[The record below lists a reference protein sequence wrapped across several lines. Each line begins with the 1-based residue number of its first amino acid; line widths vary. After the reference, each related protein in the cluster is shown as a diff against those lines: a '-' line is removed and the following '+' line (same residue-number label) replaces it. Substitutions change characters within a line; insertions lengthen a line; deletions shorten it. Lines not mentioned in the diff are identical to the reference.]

1 VSQGFTSVLSNCVFC
16 PVLFAGIDAN
26 MFFLAQS
33 GLCFQRGSD
42 YSVPFPKEK
51 LDSYPYLVLNS
62 CVWEE
67 KVVADRCVVRYRY
80 LFYLYFV
87 RVGSVFSR
95 WSQIRSFLSILKLC
109 LFSPPERDTGLY

>member
-1 VSQGFTSVLSNCVFC
+1 MQCHRVFTAVLSSCVFC

-26 MFFLAQS
+26 TFFLAQS

-42 YSVPFPKEK
+42 QSVPFPKEK
-51 LDSYPYLVLNS
+51 LDSYPYLYLHS

-67 KVVADRCVVRYRY
+67 SVDADRYCGNDTYFIY
-80 LFYLYFV
+80 IFV

-95 WSQIRSFLSILKLC
+95 WIQIRSFLSI
-109 LFSPPERDTGLY
+109 